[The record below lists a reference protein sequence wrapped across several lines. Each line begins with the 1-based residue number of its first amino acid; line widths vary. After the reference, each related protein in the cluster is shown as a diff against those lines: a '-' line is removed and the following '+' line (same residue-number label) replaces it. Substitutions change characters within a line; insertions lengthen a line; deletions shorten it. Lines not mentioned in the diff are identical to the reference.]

1 MKNSSYILP
10 EARRGMLKATLQE
23 PGRPLRIIEA
33 HNGLSAK
40 IGEAATVSQ
49 DGKSQLGFD
58 GLWVSSLTCSAAHG
72 LPDMEIYALERRIES
87 IEEILHATTK
97 PIIVDGDTGG
107 ESIAFDYLC
116 RRLESL
122 GISAVVIEDKKHP
135 KRNSLSLESSH
146 VLEDPFVFGRKI
158 QRAKDTLNTDNFMI
172 FARLESLIA
181 GQGIEDAIKRARI
194 YLDSGADGVMIH
206 SKEKVPD
213 QIFDFLRR
221 YNQLYPDASQR
232 KPVICVPTTY
242 NHISAEVLFSKGVR
256 IVIHANHLL
265 RAAHYAMTKTCESIL
280 RADHSSVV
288 DNYCTSVKDIFKF
301 VGYDDALAKDHED
314 EKILLSRGI
323 KLASC

>member
-1 MKNSSYILP
+1 MKYFNHILP
-10 EARRGMLKATLQE
+10 EIRRGKLQSALQE
-23 PGRPLRIIEA
+23 PGRTLRIIEA

-40 IGEAATVSQ
+40 IGETAKVNQ
-49 DGKSQLGFD
+49 GNKNQLGFD

-97 PIIVDGDTGG
+97 PVIVDGDTGG
-107 ESIAFDYLC
+107 EPVAFDHLC
-116 RRLESL
+116 HRLESL
-122 GISAVVIEDKKHP
+122 GVSAVVIEDKKHP
-135 KRNSLSLESSH
+135 KRNSLSQESSQ

-158 QRAKDTLNTDNFMI
+158 ERAKSILSTDNFMI

-181 GQGIEDAIKRARI
+181 GQSVDDAIQRACI

-206 SKEKVPD
+206 SREKAPD
-213 QIFDFLRR
+213 QIFDFLDQ
-221 YNQLYPDASQR
+221 YHKMYPDEHQR

-265 RAAHYAMTKTCESIL
+265 RAAHFAMKKTCESIL
-280 RADHSSVV
+280 LADRSSVV
-288 DNYCTSVKDIFKF
+288 DDSCTSVKDIFKF
-301 VGYDDALAKDHED
+301 VGYDDALAKDRED
-314 EKILLSRGI
+314 EKILLSR
-323 KLASC
+323 AN

>member
-1 MKNSSYILP
+1 MKYSNYILP
-10 EARRGMLKATLQE
+10 EKRRGKLKSAIQE
-23 PGRPLRIIEA
+23 PGRMLRIIEA

-40 IGEAATVSQ
+40 IGETTKVYQ
-49 DGKSQLGFD
+49 DNKNQIGFD
-58 GLWVSSLTCSAAHG
+58 GLWVSSLTCSASHG

-87 IEEILHATTK
+87 IEEILHASTK

-107 ESIAFDYLC
+107 ESIAFEYLC

-135 KRNSLSLESSH
+135 KRNSLSQESSH
-146 VLEDPFVFGRKI
+146 VLENPFVFGRKI
-158 QRAKDTLNTDNFMI
+158 QRAKGTLNTDDFMI

-181 GQGIEDAIKRARI
+181 GEGVDDAIERARI

-213 QIFDFLRR
+213 QIFDFLDR
-221 YNQLYPDASQR
+221 YNKIYSNDRQR

-242 NHISAEVLFSKGVR
+242 NHISAEALFSRGVQ

-288 DNYCTSVKDIFKF
+288 DNYCTSIKDIFKF
-301 VGYDDALAKDHED
+301 VGYDDALARDHED
-314 EKILLSRGI
+314 EKILLRRVN
-323 KLASC
+323 

>member
-1 MKNSSYILP
+1 MKYSSYILP
-10 EARRGMLKATLQE
+10 EIRRGKLKSAIQE
-23 PGRPLRIIEA
+23 PGRMLRIIEA

-40 IGEAATVSQ
+40 IGETTKVNQ
-49 DGKSQLGFD
+49 DDKNLIGFD

-87 IEEILHATTK
+87 IEEILHASTK

-122 GISAVVIEDKKHP
+122 GVSAVVIEDKKHP
-135 KRNSLSLESSH
+135 KRNSLSQESSH
-146 VLEDPFVFGRKI
+146 VLENPFVFGRKI
-158 QRAKDTLNTDNFMI
+158 QRAKATLNTDDFMI

-181 GQGIEDAIKRARI
+181 GQGVDDAIERARI

-213 QIFDFLRR
+213 QIFDFLDR
-221 YNQLYPDASQR
+221 YNKIYSNDSQR

-242 NHISAEVLFSKGVR
+242 NHISAEALFSKGVR

-288 DNYCTSVKDIFKF
+288 DNYCTSIKDIFKF
-301 VGYDDALAKDHED
+301 VGYDDALARDHED
-314 EKILLSRGI
+314 EKILLSRV
-323 KLASC
+323 S